1 MKNMRYNP
9 IERYADRSAWFL
21 DVLLYL
27 PRLLIKLLS

>member
-9 IERYADRSAWFL
+9 IERYADRSTWLL